1 MKNIPAKSKIS
12 DEKLEAE
19 TGALTDILQILH
31 KDHLKVDDL
40 FFQYTQTDDKDEKK
54 ELVSQIT
61 LELGLHAKA
70 EEELVYPVV
79 RDGKEEVEDMM
90 DEADTEHH
98 VVKFLLAE
106 LNNMNPSDSHYDSKV
121 TVLCELV
128 KHHVE
133 EEESDIF
140 EKLKSSD
147 EDLDELG
154 QKFVE
159 RKAQLAEKPLPQ
171 EIFPVA
177 GTKSPDRKLA

>member
-1 MKNIPAKSKIS
+1 MKNSAAKSVIS
-12 DEKLEAE
+12 ENIVQE
-19 TGALTDILQILH
+19 TVENTDIMQILH

-40 FFQYTQTDDKDEKK
+40 FFQYTQTDDENRKK
-54 ELVSQIT
+54 EIVSQIT

-79 RDGKEEVEDMM
+79 RNGKEEVEDMM

-106 LNNMNPSDSHYDSKV
+106 LSNMNPSDSHYDSKV
-121 TVLCELV
+121 TVLSEVV

-140 EKLKSSD
+140 EKLKNSD
-147 EDLDELG
+147 EDLEELG
-154 QKFVE
+154 QKFTE
-159 RKAQLAEKPLPQ
+159 RKQQLAQKPLPQ

-177 GTKSPDRKLA
+177 GNKSQDRKLA

>member
-1 MKNIPAKSKIS
+1 MKNSAIKSVISEKI
-12 DEKLEAE
+12 DQE
-19 TGALTDILQILH
+19 TVETTDILQVLH
-31 KDHLKVDDL
+31 KDHMKVDDL
-40 FFQYTQTDDKDEKK
+40 FFQYTQTYDEKRKK
-54 ELVSQIT
+54 EIVTQIT

-106 LNNMNPSDSHYDSKV
+106 LSNMNPSNSHYDSKV

-128 KHHVE
+128 KHHVD

-140 EKLKSSD
+140 EKLKASN
-147 EDLDELG
+147 EDLAELG
-154 QKFVE
+154 QKFIE
-159 RKAQLAEKPLPQ
+159 RKFQLAQKPLPQ

-177 GTKSPDRKLA
+177 GSKSQDRKLA